1 MAIEIPSN
9 NIYSKPTQKFNDVI
23 SNVEYAYN
31 NITTEK
37 GNILDKVYN
46 LVLYK
51 YEDGVFS
58 FIEESG
64 FSETTIDGIF
74 YVGGRVTLN
83 ISKRSYINYL
93 YEQLGTIYANEQ
105 YPYSY
110 GFYITLKYRGTN
122 GETIEIHKNVTA
134 PTTTERYEIVSLD
147 KDKIVVDFY
156 FHINESNPILSVD
169 VQLGSAQGRSTYLNS
184 ESATGSLNDLKVG
197 YKIQPNELLQ
207 NDNLSN
213 IANSILSGYNNGKI
227 TATIRCSIADY
238 YDYSSGEKVISANN
252 WNLLDSD
259 RYLGLWNANYV
270 DGQVSQITADTATT
284 FVFQLQ
290 AYNGGEFYKDLNNI
304 TVTDFGRI
312 HMSFKKESDF
322 SQLRFKL
329 NGTTQDTGILFDVSN
344 LTDGKTY
351 CFSALIEDKYGV
363 ADTELTQGRIAWKDM
378 QLNVGAR
385 AREYAKF
392 GLPMAFKMYDEVVP
406 MNYTSSG
413 EDIPMATTQN
423 GNPIS
428 FKVVGIKPIY
438 NGASWQEIY
447 VQEYREI
454 EGKYKL
460 YATLDMSTQA
470 QAMVSTNETIS
481 LDAQNGDTVEVY
493 YTYNNNSA
501 IYTANA
507 KYIVDN
513 GIYALG
519 GDDLF
524 FPFQEAKCVG
534 IIYLNTPTGDVA
546 DIGRGALFGALKST
560 DVENESIVINIMG
573 FKVIK
578 G

>member
-1 MAIEIPSN
+1 
-9 NIYSKPTQKFNDVI
+9 
-23 SNVEYAYN
+23 
-31 NITTEK
+31 
-37 GNILDKVYN
+37 

-58 FIEESG
+58 FVEESG
-64 FSETTIDGIF
+64 FSATTIDGIF

-147 KDKIVVDFY
+147 KDKMVVDFY

-184 ESATGSLNDLKVG
+184 ESATGSLNNQSVG
-197 YKIQPNELLQ
+197 HSITANEFIQQ
-207 NDNLSN
+207 QTTAID

-259 RYLGLWNANYV
+259 KYLRLWNAKYV

-290 AYNGGEFYKDLNNI
+290 AYNDGEFYKDLNDI
-304 TVTDFGRI
+304 TVTALGRI
-312 HMSFKKESDF
+312 HMSFKKERDF

-329 NGTTQDTGILFDVSN
+329 NGAQQDTAILFDISN
-344 LTDGKTY
+344 LTNGKTY
-351 CFSALIEDKYGV
+351 CFSTLIEDGYGV
-363 ADTELTQGRIAWKDM
+363 TDMELIQGRITWKDM
-378 QLNVGAR
+378 QLNIGAR
-385 AREYAKF
+385 VREYTKF
-392 GLPMAFKMYDEVVP
+392 GLPMAFKIYDEVVP
-406 MNYTSSG
+406 MTYTSSG
-413 EDIPMATTQN
+413 EDIPMATTEN

-438 NGASWQEIY
+438 NGASWQELY
-447 VQEYREI
+447 LQE
-454 EGKYKL
+454 K
-460 YATLDMSTQA
+460 
-470 QAMVSTNETIS
+470 
-481 LDAQNGDTVEVY
+481 
-493 YTYNNNSA
+493 
-501 IYTANA
+501 
-507 KYIVDN
+507 
-513 GIYALG
+513 
-519 GDDLF
+519 
-524 FPFQEAKCVG
+524 
-534 IIYLNTPTGDVA
+534 
-546 DIGRGALFGALKST
+546 
-560 DVENESIVINIMG
+560 
-573 FKVIK
+573 
-578 G
+578 